1 WSSVIFYLLLCIPS
15 TMQRSVPQIRYKLV
29 VQQIF
34 AEPLCSFDQLRRKHL
49 THSFQPLLL
58 ALHLLTQWLENSNP
72 TPYQASLTPLYAQY
86 LFLSPALQ
94 RMKSYERQDV

>member
-1 WSSVIFYLLLCIPS
+1 HPRSSLFSYTTLFRSTVIFYLLLCIPS

-34 AEPLCSFDQLRRKHL
+34 AAPLCSFGQLRRKHL

-58 ALHLLTQWLENSNP
+58 ALHLLTQWLENSNRSEEH
-72 TPYQASLTPLYAQY
+72 TSE
-86 LFLSPALQ
+86 LQ
-94 RMKSYERQDV
+94 SRFDI

>member
-1 WSSVIFYLLLCIPS
+1 PRSSLFPYTSVFRSRLLKYAVSFCSSVIFYLLLCIPS
-15 TMQRSVPQIRYKLV
+15 SMQRSVPQIRYKLV

-72 TPYQASLTPLYAQY
+72 TP
-86 LFLSPALQ
+86 F
-94 RMKSYERQDV
+94 